1 MLLRIDASEG
11 NIIKF
16 LYHNFMKKTLQQF
29 LGCGALSL
37 LALAMCGNVTAQ
49 SVSDVEA
56 SFLWKVGN
64 EDNAEY
70 SEDIAAYVSS
80 SSLLYGSDLTTSV
93 VTGSTYDG
101 KFGTSGVYSDMAAW
115 QPGTSN
121 PGNSTDDMVEFSV
134 KMKKGVTFTPTSVSY
149 DAIKNGTDGATY
161 SWSYTLDG
169 VESGI
174 VDMPAANVLRDK
186 AGSTASLNHVETISA
201 GGVRT
206 FTFRIY
212 LSTCAN
218 NKKISIAN
226 VKLNGKLNGEVEKRK
241 FVNFAVDFRTN
252 PYTGELPSGVSIAGG
267 AFHDAQHGYQGT
279 PVVTVPVDGPV
290 KFTIGSC
297 QFGGSAV
304 VKNAAGDV
312 LTTIDTK
319 TPGCDSQTSTDH
331 FATWTYNVEAAE
343 TLTFE
348 LGGYCPFFKAEACD
362 LLPDFK
368 VSYYNTDG
376 SLLGQTMIQGGS
388 ALTYK
393 FSESDVKVP
402 SGCAFRGWFNSDKS
416 TGSKVKEGTI
426 VQANLNLYAKA
437 TSIETVS
444 TTARFIYDIA
454 KANFYVEDH
463 ECIAFTG
470 GTWHDA
476 QHGWVFSNGNS
487 ISVPVAGNAIVSV
500 VNCLYSADAEAV
512 VTDAEGNE
520 VAKFN
525 AKAETDGAETS
536 FKYEGDATTLTIT
549 FGGTAYIHKISVF
562 NVVDFVEYDET
573 SGYYII
579 PANDVNSFLMA
590 LSDANSKGNVRIF
603 LPDGIYDLGETV
615 LTNISGNNISII
627 GQSMDKT
634 IIRNAPL
641 IENEGIGSTA
651 TFYVT
656 GTGTYFQDL
665 TIQNALDYYKSGSAG
680 RAVCIQDKGNRTI
693 CKNVKMLSYQDTYY
707 SNNNSGQYY
716 WEDSEI
722 HGTVDYICG
731 GGDVYFNRCT
741 LVNESRKEG
750 VKYGSDVIAAPFTN
764 GSDWGYVF
772 NGCTIENLA
781 ESFSFARAWGGT
793 PRCAFLN
800 TTINQPSEVE
810 ATRYQAE
817 GMNVPADKFVEF
829 NSIDANGSVVSPSSN
844 VIKFFI
850 KGGSENEK
858 ETILTADEAAA
869 YALDKVFTKW
879 APAEA
884 TVQATVAVS
893 QEDGKISWTSDASTF
908 AVFKDGVFVTLTSEK
923 EYATDGSESVYT
935 VRAANSRGGFGKA
948 FDAGDETA
956 VSDVVSDA
964 EVVSTSFFALSG
976 ARLSKLQRGVNIVV
990 TTFADGSS
998 VASRVIVK

>member
-1 MLLRIDASEG
+1 M
-11 NIIKF
+11 
-16 LYHNFMKKTLQQF
+16 FMKKTLQQF
-29 LGCGALSL
+29 FGCGALSL
-37 LALAMCGNVTAQ
+37 LALATCGDVTAQ
-49 SVSDVEA
+49 SISDVEA

-93 VTGSTYDG
+93 VTGSAYDG

-115 QPGTSN
+115 KPGTSK

-134 KMKKGVTFTPTSVSY
+134 KMKKSVTFTPTSVSY

-169 VESGI
+169 VESEV
-174 VDMPAANVLRDK
+174 VDMPAENVLRDK
-186 AGSTASLNHVETISA
+186 KGSTASLNHVEAISA
-201 GGVRT
+201 DGVRT

-212 LSTCAN
+212 LSKCDST
-218 NKKISIAN
+218 KKISIAN
-226 VKLNGKLNGEVEKRK
+226 VKLNGKLNGEVEKRS
-241 FVNFAVDFRTN
+241 FMNFAVDFRSN
-252 PYTGELPSGVSIAGG
+252 PYTGDLPSNVSIAGG
-267 AFHDAQHGYQGT
+267 EFHDEQHGYWCT

-297 QFGGSAV
+297 QYGGSAV
-304 VKNAAGDV
+304 VKNAAGEV

-331 FATWTYNVEAAE
+331 FATWTYNVEAVE

-376 SLLGQTMIQGGS
+376 SLMGRAMIQGGS
-388 ALTYK
+388 SLTYE
-393 FSESDVKVP
+393 FPESDVKVP
-402 SGCAFRGWFNSDKS
+402 SGSEFRGWFNSDKS
-416 TGSKVKEGTI
+416 TGSKVKEGTT

-437 TSIETVS
+437 TPIETVS

-470 GTWHDA
+470 GTWHDV
-476 QHGWVFSNGNS
+476 QHGWVFSKGNS
-487 ISVPVAGNAIVSV
+487 ISVPVAGKAIVSV
-500 VNCLYSADAEAV
+500 GNCAYSNDAEAV

-525 AKAETDGAETS
+525 AKVETDGTETS
-536 FKYEGDATTLTIT
+536 FKYDGAATTLTIT
-549 FGGTAYIHKISVF
+549 FGGTAYINKVSVF

-573 SGYYII
+573 SGYYTI

-590 LSDANSKGNVRIF
+590 LSFANSQGNVRIF
-603 LPDGIYDLGETV
+603 LPDGIYDLGETA

-627 GQSMDKT
+627 GQSMDNT

-641 IENEGIGSTA
+641 VENEGIGTTA

-665 TIQNALDYYKSGSAG
+665 TIQNALDYYSSGSAG

-707 SNNNSGQYY
+707 SNNNNGQFY

-741 LVNESRKEG
+741 LVNESRKAGEKNG
-750 VKYGSDVIAAPFTN
+750 HDVIAAPYTN
-764 GSDWGYVF
+764 GSKWGYVF

-781 ESFSFARAWGGT
+781 QTFYFARAWGGT

-800 TTINQPSEVE
+800 TTINQPDEVE
-810 ATRYQAE
+810 ATRYQAQ
-817 GMNVPADKFVEF
+817 GMGVPADKFVEF
-829 NSIDANGSVVSPSSN
+829 NSVDANGSVVSPSSN
-844 VIKFFI
+844 VIKFY
-850 KGGSENEK
+850 KDKSENEM
-858 ETILTADEAAA
+858 ETVLTADEAAA
-869 YALDKVFTKW
+869 YALNKVFTDW
-879 APAEA
+879 APADA
-884 TVQATVAVS
+884 TAQASVAVS
-893 QEDGKISWTSDASTF
+893 QEDGRISWNSDASTF
-908 AVFKDGVFVTLTSEK
+908 AVFKDGVFVTLTNEK

-948 FDAGDETA
+948 SAAGDETA
-956 VSDVVSDA
+956 VSDVASDA
-964 EVVSTSFFALSG
+964 DVVSTSFFALSG
-976 ARLSKLQRGVNIVV
+976 ARLSKPQRGVNIVV

-998 VASRVIVK
+998 VASRIVVK